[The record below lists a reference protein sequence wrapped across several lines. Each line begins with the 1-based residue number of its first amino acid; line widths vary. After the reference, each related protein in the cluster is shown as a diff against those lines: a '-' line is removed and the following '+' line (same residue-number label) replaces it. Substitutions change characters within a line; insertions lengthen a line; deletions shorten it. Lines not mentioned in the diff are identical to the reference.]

1 MKRKERRFLRV
12 ELCATWAVLTA
23 SLGIAQAPG
32 NGIAVSGIKVYDN
45 AALQQML
52 DNARARLA
60 GMSFLDA
67 SSIASRIGGIQGSS
81 MQQSGFSV
89 NVGGPPIAGL
99 QTTANTGNTVATQN
113 QGTTSTNNSGTSN
126 NQTQSTT
133 GGANGPTTSNQ
144 LTVTA
149 PTTSSGTTGS
159 NQTVVTG
166 PGTQTVATLAQQN
179 PSTPALPA
187 TNSFT
192 APSTF
197 APSASN
203 ILNEQVQLTSEVA
216 GLALLLEGALSDQ
229 AVQVPLAGGDVITL
243 PKRRVTIGI
252 PVSIVPSQEDKDE
265 VAEVIVTVTP
275 AAGGIFHE
283 APAISAILPQDKTYN
298 VATITGKSFNV
309 GGGVVTGVLTAG
321 VNFLWQK
328 QTYYIVQ
335 AQDTVALQLPP
346 LEGAPEAT
354 RFGWQLRPVLG
365 ARTVSSGMRTLFVQL
380 AFPPPIDENGVVHE
394 YQDYGTVTV
403 TTGWRKIDHK
413 QNTVAT
419 AYAGAPILSPAFPIH
434 SFNLRPQITNV
445 FPLDNGDGTVT
456 VHLDS
461 TSYLQNTYIKIA
473 GTTIS
478 QGAASV
484 LFSPTT
490 IDFTVPA
497 AVLATQRAYL
507 VDRSGASREIV
518 SPLIGSGADFEC
530 LQISGNP
537 TLVPESATTGRLTVG
552 VTRVNGPH
560 CPDTGGPSLRNL
572 HLVAL
577 VGSKVFGLRDS
588 PIMVDDANSTISFR
602 ASMDLLR
609 GAATVIVERLLWG
622 SPYRVSADLSVT
634 AVPTIDKA
642 TVIAKG
648 KDNLQ
653 IALTG
658 SNLYHLTPPA
668 GMHFNAYG
676 ATCTPNAPG
685 TDNHSNT
692 GRILCVPQTLAAKL
706 TEVALTSDSGDLLL
720 VELPAPAKSKAA
732 AKPTGP
738 KLEPQ
743 GSINE
748 GVATTIT
755 VKGNK
760 LDGFDHVEVGKMRIL
775 AELSSDKNLITVH
788 LPAALVKAPK
798 VVLVF
803 SFKGSKNVSYTLA
816 VNKKPAAA
824 AKP

>member
-1 MKRKERRFLRV
+1 MKQRERKFLRFL
-12 ELCATWAVLTA
+12 LCATWAVLTG
-23 SLGIAQAPG
+23 SLAYAQAAD
-32 NGIAVSGIKVYDN
+32 NGIAVSGIKIYDN

-60 GMSFLDA
+60 GMNFLDA
-67 SSIASRIGGIQGSS
+67 SGIASRIGGIQGST

-144 LTVTA
+144 LTVTM

-159 NQTVVTG
+159 NQTVATG
-166 PGTQTVATLAQQN
+166 PSTQTVSTLAQQN
-179 PSTPALPA
+179 PSTPALPT
-187 TNSFT
+187 TNSYT

-229 AVQVPLAGGDVITL
+229 AVQTTLPGGDVLTL

-252 PVSIVPSQEDKDE
+252 PVTIIPSNKDKDA
-265 VAEVIVTVTP
+265 VAEIIVTVTP
-275 AAGGIFHE
+275 TAGGMFHDV
-283 APAISAILPQDKTYN
+283 PAITAILPQDKTYN

-328 QTYYIVQ
+328 QTYYIMQ

-346 LEGAPEAT
+346 DPAAAEVI

-380 AFPPPIDENGVVHE
+380 AFPPPVDAAGIPHMF
-394 YQDYGTVTV
+394 QDYGTVTV
-403 TTGWRKIDHK
+403 TTGWKKIDPK
-413 QNTVAT
+413 LNTVSTSVERAGT
-419 AYAGAPILSPAFPIH
+419 SGAYPIKD
-434 SFNLRPQITNV
+434 FNLQPQITSV
-445 FPLDNGDGTVT
+445 SPLDNGDGTVT
-456 VHLDS
+456 VHLES
-461 TSYLQNTYIKIA
+461 SSYLQNTYIKIA

-478 QGAASV
+478 QGAANV
-484 LFSPTT
+484 LFSPTS
-490 IDFTVPA
+490 IDFAVPA
-497 AVLATQRAYL
+497 AVLATKRAYL

-518 SPLIGSGADFEC
+518 NPQIGSVTDFEC
-530 LQISGNP
+530 LQINGNP
-537 TLVPESATTGRLTVG
+537 TVVPESPTTGRLTVG
-552 VTRVNGPH
+552 VMRVAGLH
-560 CPDTGGPSLRNL
+560 CPDTGGPSLRDL

-577 VGSKVFGLRDS
+577 VGSKVFGLRDA
-588 PIMVDDANSTISFR
+588 PITVDDAHSTISFR
-602 ASMDLLR
+602 APMDLLR
-609 GAATVIVERLLWG
+609 SSATVTVEKLLWG
-622 SPYRVSADLSVT
+622 SPYKVSADLGVT

-642 TVIAKG
+642 TVIANG

-658 SNLYHLTPPA
+658 SNLQHLTPPT
-668 GMHFNAYG
+668 GMAFNGDGEA
-676 ATCTPNAPG
+676 CTPNGPPAHD
-685 TDNHSNT
+685 TSDT

-706 TEVALTSDSGDLLL
+706 TEVALHADSGDLLL
-720 VELPAPAKSKAA
+720 VELPAR
-732 AKPTGP
+732 AKPPATKPSGP
-738 KLEPQ
+738 TLQPL
-743 GSINE
+743 GSIDE
-748 GVATTIT
+748 GVATTLT
-755 VKGNK
+755 VKGTK
-760 LDGFDHVEVGKMRIL
+760 LDGFGQVEVGKTKIQ
-775 AELSSDKNLITVH
+775 AELSADKTSIAVH
-788 LPAALVKAPK
+788 LPADVVKAPK

-803 SFKGSKNVSYTLA
+803 TFKGSKSVSYT
-816 VNKKPAAA
+816 VSVHKKVTAATTH
-824 AKP
+824 